1 MRRGNIRRMPEL
13 LYGRQPVLETLRA
26 GRRQVRR
33 VVLRRGSKPSPEMET
48 IARLS
53 TEAGIPLEQADGPWF
68 LRLGNDVNHQGAA
81 ADVEAYPYA
90 TFDTLFG
97 ALTTR
102 REPAFLLLLDHI
114 QDPQNLGSIL
124 RSADAAGAHGVILP
138 ADRAAHVTPAV
149 VRASAGA
156 AEHVA
161 VAIVTNLARTM
172 RTLKDEAVFLY
183 GLECVPG
190 APAYT
195 SVDYR
200 GAIGLVIGGE
210 GEGLGRLVRETCD
223 GLVAIPLC
231 GKVGSLNAGV
241 ATAVALYEAR
251 RQRGLSAA

>member
-1 MRRGNIRRMPEL
+1 MPEL

-26 GRRQVRR
+26 GRRKVRR
-33 VVLRRGSKPSPEMET
+33 VILRRGAKPSAELDA
-48 IARLS
+48 IASL
-53 TEAGIPLEQADGPWF
+53 TTKQNVPLEQADGPWF

-90 TFDTLFG
+90 TFDSLLA
-97 ALTTR
+97 ALSDR
-102 REPAFLLLLDHI
+102 REPPFLLLLDHI

-156 AEHVA
+156 SEHVP
-161 VAIVTNLARTM
+161 VAIVTNLARAM

-183 GLECVPG
+183 GLEFAAD
-190 APAYT
+190 APPYT

-200 GAIGLVIGGE
+200 GAIGLVVGSE
-210 GEGLGRLVRETCD
+210 GEGLGRLIRETCD

-231 GKVGSLNAGV
+231 GKVGSLNAAV
-241 ATAVALYEAR
+241 ATAVTLYEVR
-251 RQRGLSAA
+251 RQRAAPVR

>member
-1 MRRGNIRRMPEL
+1 MPEL

-26 GRRQVRR
+26 GRRKVRR
-33 VVLRRGSKPSPEMET
+33 VILRRGAKPSEELDA
-48 IARLS
+48 IARL
-53 TEAGIPLEQADGPWF
+53 TTKADVPLEQADGPWF
-68 LRLGNDVNHQGAA
+68 QRLGNEVNHQGAV
-81 ADVEAYPYA
+81 ADVEAYPYT
-90 TFDTLFG
+90 TFDVLLG
-97 ALTTR
+97 SLTAH
-102 REPAFLLLLDHI
+102 REPSFLLLLDHI

-124 RSADAAGAHGVILP
+124 RSADAAGAHGVIVP

-156 AEHVA
+156 SEHVD

-183 GLECVPG
+183 GLEFVAD

-200 GAIGLVIGGE
+200 GAVGLVVGSE

-223 GLVAIPLC
+223 GLVAIPQC
-231 GKVGSLNAGV
+231 GKVGSLNAAV
-241 ATAVALYEAR
+241 ATAVALFEAR
-251 RQRGLSAA
+251 RQRATPATSSAAR

>member
-1 MRRGNIRRMPEL
+1 MPEL

-26 GRRQVRR
+26 GRRKVRR
-33 VVLRRGSKPSPEMET
+33 VILRRGAKPSPET
-48 IARLS
+48 DAIARLAAE
-53 TEAGIPLEQADGPWF
+53 TGVPLEQADGPWF
-68 LRLGNDVNHQGAA
+68 QRLGNDVNHQGAA

-90 TFDTLFG
+90 AFDAWVESLNS
-97 ALTTR
+97 R
-102 REPAFLLLLDHI
+102 REPPFLLLLDHI

-124 RSADAAGAHGVILP
+124 RSADAAGAHGVVLP

-161 VAIVTNLARTM
+161 VAIVTNLARAM

-183 GLECVPG
+183 GLEFVAD
-190 APAYT
+190 APVYT

-200 GAIGLVIGGE
+200 GAVGLVVGSE
-210 GEGLGRLVRETCD
+210 GEGIGRLVRETCD

-231 GKVGSLNAGV
+231 GKVGSLNAAV

-251 RQRGLSAA
+251 RQRGRPPPSAGG